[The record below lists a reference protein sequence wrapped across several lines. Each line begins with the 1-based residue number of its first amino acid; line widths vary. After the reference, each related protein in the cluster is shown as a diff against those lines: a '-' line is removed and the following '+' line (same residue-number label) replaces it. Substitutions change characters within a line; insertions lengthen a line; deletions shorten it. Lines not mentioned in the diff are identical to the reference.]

1 MAPYVLKIKYGDV
14 LRRVT
19 VESSLLG
26 NAPDMTFSQLEETI
40 RQAFKI
46 PATSDLVITYNDKD
60 NDVVTMAGDQDLHDA
75 LVFQGLNPLR
85 LTVVAQESQRPA
97 HHGRHGGRWGHG
109 HGHGRGPQPQ
119 PQPDLQDLKSF
130 FGNSLKMSQD
140 TAKQTVD
147 YAQQLLQA
155 CEPLIKGAPSMVVS
169 EVKDAIMKLASSAQL
184 GAAPG
189 ATSSS
194 QPGATSSHAEEH
206 FQAPGHFGH
215 HMPPPPGHFGVPPP
229 PHVPFPE
236 FSPFPH
242 FPPPPFLWGESPAP
256 APVGC
261 NGDKADQATPAA
273 SQDGK
278 DPVQHRGVQCDV
290 CGMCPI
296 IGTRYKSI
304 KKHDYDLCQKCF
316 EQNGTTED
324 YTKIDKPLWR
334 PRHFNQFSGGRMR
347 CPAMS
352 SYYGGRPS
360 FSMRGP
366 HMHGSHGPHGF
377 HGPYAGKGD
386 SRCGGAFGGKLDA
399 RFVQDV
405 TIFDGTEFAPGTEF
419 TKIWRLR
426 NSGSC
431 AWPKSTQLV
440 HVGGD
445 ALGSVLAVD
454 LVLPEEGLA
463 PDGEA
468 EVSVDLVAPEKPGRY
483 VSHWRLV
490 SPTGQKFGH
499 RVWVLIQVVPSDEQ
513 SPQMIES
520 LLASSQEDI
529 EMPQQEAAET
539 ATPQPMEDEAVV
551 DPFPAA
557 DVDTLEPVAA
567 SKEAAAPETVQYP
580 EINME
585 ALTLDAVVVDT
596 GKTQEE
602 NTAVENSE
610 LGNFSMVNMPTVTE
624 IPVEQVEDTVSP
636 PRVAFAVDDEPAEMK
651 KAAEA
656 DSLEMTLGALES
668 MGFKQRD
675 LNQELLKKNDYDLQ
689 RTVDDLVMAA
699 EWDPMLEELE
709 EMGFYDTDMNRRLMF
724 KNNGSVKRVVK
735 ELVQMYKDPKGK
747 EQI

>member
-1 MAPYVLKIKYGDV
+1 ML
-14 LRRVT
+14 
-19 VESSLLG
+19 
-26 NAPDMTFSQLEETI
+26 
-40 RQAFKI
+40 
-46 PATSDLVITYNDKD
+46 
-60 NDVVTMAGDQDLHDA
+60 
-75 LVFQGLNPLR
+75 
-85 LTVVAQESQRPA
+85 
-97 HHGRHGGRWGHG
+97 
-109 HGHGRGPQPQ
+109 
-119 PQPDLQDLKSF
+119 
-130 FGNSLKMSQD
+130 
-140 TAKQTVD
+140 
-147 YAQQLLQA
+147 
-155 CEPLIKGAPSMVVS
+155 
-169 EVKDAIMKLASSAQL
+169 
-184 GAAPG
+184 
-189 ATSSS
+189 
-194 QPGATSSHAEEH
+194 
-206 FQAPGHFGH
+206 
-215 HMPPPPGHFGVPPP
+215 
-229 PHVPFPE
+229 
-236 FSPFPH
+236 
-242 FPPPPFLWGESPAP
+242 
-256 APVGC
+256 
-261 NGDKADQATPAA
+261 
-273 SQDGK
+273 
-278 DPVQHRGVQCDV
+278 
-290 CGMCPI
+290 PI
-296 IGTRYKSI
+296 IGTRYKSN
-304 KKHDYDLCQKCF
+304 KKHDYDLCQNCF
-316 EQNGTTED
+316 DANGTIED

-334 PRHFNQFSGGRMR
+334 PRHFNHQFSGGRSR

-366 HMHGSHGPHGF
+366 HIHGSHGPNGFHGP

-386 SRCGGAFGGKLDA
+386 SRCGGAFGGFGGKLDA

-454 LVLPEEGLA
+454 LVLPEEALG

-520 LLASSQEDI
+520 LMTSSQEDI
-529 EMPQQEAAET
+529 EMPEQEAAEDVQAPMT

-551 DPFPAA
+551 QQLVDPFPAA
-557 DVDTLEPVAA
+557 DVDILEPVAA
-567 SKEAAAPETVQYP
+567 SKELEVETAPEMVQYP

-624 IPVEQVEDTVSP
+624 IPVEQVEDKVA
-636 PRVAFAVDDEPAEMK
+636 PRVAFAVDDESAESEKQEMR

-656 DSLEMTLGALES
+656 DSVEMTLGALES

-675 LNQELLKKNDYDLQ
+675 LNEELLKKNEYDVQ